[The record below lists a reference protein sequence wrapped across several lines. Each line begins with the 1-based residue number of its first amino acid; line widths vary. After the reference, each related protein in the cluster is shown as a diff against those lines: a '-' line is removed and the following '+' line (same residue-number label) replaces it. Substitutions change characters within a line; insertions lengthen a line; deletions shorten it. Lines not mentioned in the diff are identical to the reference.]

1 MTTASKTC
9 LVLALAAFASFA
21 PMTAFARHGRGADD
35 VVAPSTSSAAG
46 ASLAIRVRSQS
57 HGRWEFRM
65 TIENAA
71 TGLAPEVFVADATG
85 ALVSAGA
92 MTPDNHNAGE
102 YRLRLRSAK
111 GGTLPAGA
119 ATIDELGGR
128 AYEVRDGGVAIFSGT
143 LPVIG
148 AKKTNS
154 AGTAGSGGGAD
165 DPATHDAGD
174 DRGGTSGRGGS
185 GGHGADDGAG
195 HR

>member
-21 PMTAFARHGRGADD
+21 PVTAFARHGRGADD
-35 VVAPSTSSAAG
+35 VVAPSTSPAAG
-46 ASLAIRVRSQS
+46 ASLAIRLRSQS

-71 TGLAPEVFVADATG
+71 TGLAPEVFVADASG

-128 AYEVRDGGVAIFSGT
+128 AYEVRDGGVAIFSGA

-154 AGTAGSGGGAD
+154 SGGTGSGGAD

-174 DRGGTSGRGGS
+174 DGGTSGHGGN
-185 GGHGADDGAG
+185 GADDASG

>member
-1 MTTASKTC
+1 MKTASKTC
-9 LVLALAAFASFA
+9 LVLALAAFASFV
-21 PMTAFARHGRGADD
+21 PVTAFARHGRGADD
-35 VVAPSTSSAAG
+35 VVAPSTSPAAG

-71 TGLAPEVFVADATG
+71 AGLAPEVFVADATG

-92 MTPDNHNAGE
+92 MTPDNQNAGE

-128 AYEVRDGGVAIFSGT
+128 AYEVRDGGVAIFSGL

-148 AKKTNS
+148 TKSSNS
-154 AGTAGSGGGAD
+154 AGATGSGGTD
-165 DPATHDAGD
+165 DPATHDAGGD
-174 DRGGTSGRGGS
+174 NGGTSGRGGS
-185 GGHGADDGAG
+185 GGHGADDAAG